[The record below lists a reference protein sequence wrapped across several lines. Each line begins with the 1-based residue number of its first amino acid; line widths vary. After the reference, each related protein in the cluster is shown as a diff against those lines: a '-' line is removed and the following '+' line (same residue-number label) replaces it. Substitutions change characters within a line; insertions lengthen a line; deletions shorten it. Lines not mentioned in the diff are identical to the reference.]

1 MPCERFAAVRH
12 HFEDLASDD
21 GDARLAASTA
31 ILSGLR
37 DAPSPDIE
45 KALERLLKGLASGRK
60 SARLGF
66 SITLTEV
73 GGPIS
78 FPESFAWLSITCA
91 QE

>member
-1 MPCERFAAVRH
+1 MSPERFAAVRQ
-12 HFEDLASDD
+12 HFEKLASDD

-31 ILSGLR
+31 ILSGLE
-37 DAPSPDIE
+37 DATSPDIE

-73 GGPIS
+73 ARPLEFSRILR
-78 FPESFAWLSITCA
+78 WLTRTYV

>member
-1 MPCERFAAVRH
+1 MALERFAAVRP

-21 GDARLAASTA
+21 SDARLAASRA
-31 ILSGLR
+31 ILSGLEA
-37 DAPSPDIE
+37 APSPDIE

-73 GGPIS
+73 NCTVAVHCCNS
-78 FPESFAWLSITCA
+78 WLTRTFA
-91 QE
+91 QG